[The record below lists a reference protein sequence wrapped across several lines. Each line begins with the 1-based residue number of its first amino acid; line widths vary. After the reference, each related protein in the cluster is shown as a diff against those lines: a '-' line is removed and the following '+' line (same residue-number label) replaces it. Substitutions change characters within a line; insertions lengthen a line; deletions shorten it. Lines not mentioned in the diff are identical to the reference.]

1 MDKSTKL
8 IILFALIAV
17 LFTFWPGKY
26 HYYNTP
32 EGVLVRVNRFT
43 DQTEHYTTYA
53 GWTTA
58 KPGLDN
64 LGRPAQTPAPS
75 QGDLSGRTLVPPTP
89 KPSPKPSPKQTPR
102 PTPEQ

>member
-1 MDKSTKL
+1 MDKSTKFL
-8 IILFALIAV
+8 LLFALIAV

-26 HYYNTP
+26 HYYTP
-32 EGVLVRVNRFT
+32 EGFLVRVNRFT
-43 DQTEHYTTYA
+43 DQTEYYTTNA

-64 LGRPAQTPAPS
+64 LGRPPAPG
-75 QGDLSGRTLVPPTP
+75 QVDLPGRTLVTPTP
-89 KPSPKPSPKQTPR
+89 KLSPKPSPKQTPK

>member
-8 IILFALIAV
+8 LLLFALIAV

-26 HYYNTP
+26 HYYTP
-32 EGVLVRVNRFT
+32 EGFFIRVNRFT
-43 DQTEHYTTYA
+43 DQTEYYTTNA

-58 KPGLDN
+58 KPGGDN
-64 LGRPAQTPAPS
+64 IGRPAQTPAPG
-75 QGDLSGRTLVPPTP
+75 QVDTPPKTLVSPTP
-89 KPSPKPSPKQTPR
+89 KPAPKQTPK

>member
-1 MDKSTKL
+1 MDTSTKL
-8 IILFALIAV
+8 LLLFALIAA

-26 HYYNTP
+26 HYYTA
-32 EGVLVRVNRFT
+32 EGILVRVNRFT
-43 DQTEHYTTYA
+43 DQTEHYTTNA

-64 LGRPAQTPAPS
+64 LGRPTQTPAS
-75 QGDLSGRTLVPPTP
+75 TQGDLSGRTLVPPTP
-89 KPSPKPSPKQTPR
+89 KPSAKPSPKSSPK